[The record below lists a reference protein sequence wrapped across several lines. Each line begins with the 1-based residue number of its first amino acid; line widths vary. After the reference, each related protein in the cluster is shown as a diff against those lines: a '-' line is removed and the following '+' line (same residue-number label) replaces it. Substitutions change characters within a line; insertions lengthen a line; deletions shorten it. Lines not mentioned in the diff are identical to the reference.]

1 MSDRDSGFAEFVA
14 GFIIGGLAG
23 AAVALLLAPQSG
35 EETRQLIRD
44 KSIVIRDQVEE
55 TAAEARQKAEELA
68 SQAKDRAQQLTRK
81 GQVVLEE
88 AKAAVSKPRADKP
101 A

>member
-1 MSDRDSGFAEFVA
+1 MSERDSGFAEFVA
-14 GFIIGGLAG
+14 GFVIGGLAG
-23 AAVALLLAPQSG
+23 AAIALLLAPQSG

-44 KSIVIRDQVEE
+44 RSIVIRDQVEQ
-55 TAAEARQKAEELA
+55 TATEAREKAEALA
-68 SQAKDRAQQLTRK
+68 GQAVDRAQQLTRK

-88 AKAAVSKPRADKP
+88 AKAAVTKHVPEKP